1 MAARRLVI
9 VMVVLLLASSVAA
22 WLVPIPEAARDE
34 SGSSTTT
41 TAETREPGGRAVE
54 RTLRSG
60 ARNPETIRLEVGDQ
74 LALEVVGQEHDLV
87 EIEGLGR
94 LDDVDAASPARFN
107 LIVDEPGIYDVRLTQ
122 AGVRVGRIEVAQPAA
137 EPERPGG
144 DASPG
149 TIS

>member
-1 MAARRLVI
+1 
-9 VMVVLLLASSVAA
+9 
-22 WLVPIPEAARDE
+22 
-34 SGSSTTT
+34 
-41 TAETREPGGRAVE
+41 VE

-60 ARNPETIRLEVGDQ
+60 ARKPETIRLEVGDQ

-107 LIVDEPGIYDVRLTQ
+107 LIVDEPGSYDVRLRQ

-137 EPERPGG
+137 EPDPPEGATAPV
-144 DASPG
+144 

>member
-1 MAARRLVI
+1 
-9 VMVVLLLASSVAA
+9 MVVLLLASSVAA

-34 SGSSTTT
+34 TGSSTTP
-41 TAETREPGGRAVE
+41 TAETRDPGRAVE

-60 ARNPETIRLEVGDQ
+60 ARKPETIRLEVGDQ

-94 LDDVDAASPARFN
+94 LDDLDTASPARFN
-107 LIVDEPGIYDVRLTQ
+107 LIVDEPGSYAVRLTE
-122 AGVRVGRIEVAQPAA
+122 AGTLIGRIEVSQPAGA
-137 EPERPGG
+137 PDRPEGP
-144 DASPG
+144 DAADAASPPT

>member
-34 SGSSTTT
+34 SVSSPTT
-41 TAETREPGGRAVE
+41 TAETRQPGRAVE

-60 ARNPETIRLEVGDQ
+60 ARRPETIRLEVGDQ

-107 LIVDEPGIYDVRLTQ
+107 LIVDEPGVYDVRLTQ

-137 EPERPGG
+137 ESNRPGS